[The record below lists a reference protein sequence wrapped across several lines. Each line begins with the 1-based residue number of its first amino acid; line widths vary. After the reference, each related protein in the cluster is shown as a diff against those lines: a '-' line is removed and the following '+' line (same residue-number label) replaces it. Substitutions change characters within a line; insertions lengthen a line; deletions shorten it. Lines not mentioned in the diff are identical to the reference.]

1 MYQAA
6 PPVEAEVKAEVMGGE
21 IPNSDLIESALAKHI
36 NDAWSRA
43 KFAKM
48 PITDRLLRCERQRR
62 GEYDPDKAN
71 EIAATGGSDI
81 YMMLTDIKC
90 RAAKSWIK
98 DVSTTNGDRQF
109 ALEPAENPKLPPEIS
124 ASIADLVRAEAEE
137 FLAQG
142 AAIHPEA
149 FRIRSQE
156 VHDEIMIKM
165 REEAKTAAYRHE
177 GVIEDQLSHGGWAKA
192 YDEFLDDFVT
202 YPTAILKGPTVRKK
216 KRLEWGPNF
225 TPVVVND
232 FNRETERVSPF
243 DIFPS
248 PNSTGPN
255 DGYLIQRHRLRRSSL
270 SALLGVPGYSDENI
284 QRALDHYGERG
295 LRYYEYG
302 DQQRDDLE
310 GKPHS
315 RLYRDNTIEALEF
328 WGPVSGQMLLDW
340 GMKGVDPYK
349 EYEVNAWIVGSYVI
363 KAVVNPDPLGR
374 RPYDIAQW
382 ESIPGAFWGVA
393 LAEIMRDVQVM
404 CNAAARSLANN
415 MGLASGPMAEV
426 VVDRLA
432 DGEQITTM
440 HPWRIFQVTSDRTG
454 GGQPA
459 VKFFQPNMNAE
470 SLMNVYMTFMRQA
483 DEITGIPNYVYGSS
497 AVAGAGRTASG
508 LSMLMDNA
516 SKGIKQAIAATD
528 QAVIGVVERLYV
540 HNMMYHP
547 DPYIKGDFKVV
558 GKGTLGLVMREQL
571 QIRRNEFLA
580 ATANPVDLQII
591 GAEGRAY
598 LLRENAKA
606 LQMDTSKIVPSPE
619 ELKFKMA
626 KQQEEQMAQMAQGG
640 GQPPAPVTTDA
651 AGNPAGGTDANVVQ

>member
-1 MYQAA
+1 MYQAV
-6 PPVEAEVKAEVMGGE
+6 PPVEADVSAEVGGE
-21 IPNSDLIESALAKHI
+21 IPNSDLIESALARHI

-71 EIAATGGSDI
+71 EIASTGGSDI

-98 DVSTTNGDRQF
+98 DVSTTNGDRQY
-109 ALEPAENPKLPPEIS
+109 ALDPAENPKLPPEVA

-142 AAIHPEA
+142 AMIHPEA
-149 FRIRSQE
+149 FRVRSQE
-156 VHDEIMIKM
+156 VHDEIIVKM
-165 REEAKTAAYRHE
+165 REEAKSAAYRHE
-177 GVIEDQLSHGGWAKA
+177 GVIEDQLSQGGWPKA

-202 YPTAILKGPTVRKK
+202 YPTSIIKGPTVRKK
-216 KRLEWGPNF
+216 KRLEWGPDY
-225 TPVVVND
+225 TPIVVND
-232 FNRETERVSPF
+232 FSRETERVSPF

-270 SALLGVPGYSDENI
+270 SNLIGVPGYSDENI

-328 WGPVSGQMLLDW
+328 WGPASGQTLMEW
-340 GMKGVDPYK
+340 GMTGLDPYK
-349 EYEVNAWIVGSYVI
+349 EYEINAWIVGSYVI
-363 KAVVNPDPLGR
+363 KAVVNPDPLGH

-382 ESIPGAFWGVA
+382 ESIPGSFWGVA
-393 LAEIMRDVQVM
+393 LPEIMRDVQVM

-432 DGEQITTM
+432 DGEQVTTM

-459 VKFFQPNMNAE
+459 IKFFQPNMNAE

-516 SKGIKQAIAATD
+516 SKGIKQAIAACD
-528 QAVIGVVERLYV
+528 QAVIGVVTRLYI

-558 GKGTLGLVMREQL
+558 AKGTLGLVMREQL

-606 LQMDTSKIVPSPE
+606 LQMDTDKIVPSPE

-626 KQQEEQMAQMAQGG
+626 KQQEQQMAQMAMQG
-640 GQPPAPVTTDA
+640 GQPPAPTTTDA
-651 AGNPAGGTDANVVQ
+651 AGNPAGGTDANIVQ